1 MQLTEEQQ
9 AEIQKIMD
17 RFKDEA
23 DSIVAEHHKKVTSI
37 LEELDRKKA
46 EEIKR
51 LINSKNP

>member
-23 DSIVAEHHKKVTSI
+23 DEIVAEHHRKVTGI

-46 EEIKR
+46 EEIKK
-51 LINSKNP
+51 LIEKNP